1 LTPRPPLEQKG
12 APPEE
17 IRMKRLAPLF
27 VLALAFAASADEGMW
42 TYDNFPSKKVGQK
55 YGFTPDAQWLQ
66 EAQLSSVRLAGGCSG
81 SFVSPDGL
89 VMTNHHCAH
98 SCIEQLSTKDKD
110 FVAQG
115 FYAPAGEN
123 EVKCPEIELNE
134 LVQITDVTAPV
145 QGATKGLKP
154 GKEFNDKRKAAMAG
168 LEKEC
173 AAGDDKLRCDVV
185 ELYHGGQYSL
195 YKYKRFQDV
204 RLVFAPE
211 LAIAFFGG
219 DPDNFNFP
227 RYDLDVS
234 FIRAWEDGKPAH
246 TAHYFKWSP
255 AGPKDGDL
263 SFVSGHPG
271 GTDRELTVRELQYQ
285 RDIALPERLFDLA
298 QWRGALTVFAQ
309 SSPEHARI
317 SEAELFFVENSFK
330 ALKGRFEALTTPT
343 LWNKLADRETKLRA
357 RVNNRSSLRH
367 KYGPAWDEVT
377 RAIDAFQPRHKE
389 YQFEEQAAGFNTRLF
404 RIARMLVRGTEE
416 LQKPNGERLRE
427 YTDGKLPQ
435 LKQQL
440 FSRAPIYDD
449 LETFKLSYGLTRLR
463 EVLGADHPFVKKV
476 LGKKSPQE
484 MAQELVKSKLA
495 DLKLREQL
503 WQGGRDAV
511 AASTDPM
518 IQFARL
524 VDPDARAL
532 RKWHDEEIEPLQ
544 LAAEEKIASAKFD
557 LEGKSN
563 YPDATFTLRLSY
575 GAVKGY
581 EENGRHIEPLTH
593 FAGAYDRATGRA
605 PFKLPDSWLRANE
618 NHQVN
623 LATPFNLCS
632 TNDIIGGNS
641 GSPVFDKDRQIVGLI
656 FDGNIQSLGGDYG
669 FDETVNRAVA
679 VDSAALIEALDH
691 IYGAKRIV
699 GELKGGASPSGLK

>member
-1 LTPRPPLEQKG
+1 
-12 APPEE
+12 
-17 IRMKRLAPLF
+17 MKRPALLCALLF
-27 VLALAFAASADEGMW
+27 ALAARADEGMW
-42 TYDNFPSKKVGQK
+42 TYDTFPSKKVQER
-55 YGFTPDAQWLQ
+55 YGFGPDAQWLS

-81 SFVSPDGL
+81 SFVSPEGL

-115 FYAPAGEN
+115 FYAPALEN
-123 EVKCPEIELNE
+123 EVKCPEIELNQ
-134 LVQITDVTAPV
+134 LTQISDVTAQV

-173 AAGDDKLRCDVV
+173 AAGSDKVRCDVV

-211 LAIAFFGG
+211 FAIAFFGG

-234 FIRAWEDGKPAH
+234 FIRAYEDGKPAR
-246 TAHYFKWSP
+246 TEHYFKWSP
-255 AGPKDGDL
+255 NGAKEGEL
-263 SFVSGHPG
+263 TFVSGHPG
-271 GTDRELTVRELQYQ
+271 GTDRELTMSELQYQ
-285 RDIALPERLFDLA
+285 RDVALPERLFDLA
-298 QWRGALTVFAQ
+298 EYRGALTMFTQ

-317 SEAELFFVENSFK
+317 AEAGLFFVENSFK
-330 ALKGRFEALTTPT
+330 ALKGRYESLVAPT
-343 LWNKLADRETKLRA
+343 LWNQKAEREKRLRA
-357 RVNNRSSLRH
+357 KVNSRAALRG
-367 KYGPAWDEVT
+367 KYASAWDDVAK
-377 RAIDAFQPRHKE
+377 AIAEYQPRRKE
-389 YQFEEQAAGFNTRLF
+389 YQFIEQGRGFGSPLYN
-404 RIARMLVRGTEE
+404 IARDLLRGTEE
-416 LQKPNGERLRE
+416 LQKPNQERLRE
-427 YTDGKLPQ
+427 YTDAKLPQ
-435 LKQQL
+435 LKQKL
-440 FSRAPIYDD
+440 FSKAPIYKD
-449 LETFKLSYGLTRLR
+449 LEVFRLSYNLTKLR
-463 EVLGADHPFVKKV
+463 ENLGADHPFVKKV

-484 MAQELVKSKLA
+484 LAEELVKTQLNDPKV
-495 DLKLREQL
+495 REQL
-503 WQGGRDAV
+503 WQGGREAV
-511 AASTDPM
+511 QASNDPM
-518 IQFARL
+518 IQLARL

-532 RKWHDEEIEPLQ
+532 RRWHDEQIEPLQ
-544 LAAEEKIASAKFD
+544 TSGEERIAAAKFEI
-557 LEGKSN
+557 EGKSN

-581 EENGRHIEPLTH
+581 DENGHHVNPITT
-593 FAGAYDRATGRA
+593 FAGGYERATGRD
-605 PFKLPDSWLRANE
+605 PFKLPDSWLRANQ
-618 NHQVN
+618 NHQVD
-623 LATPFNLCS
+623 LKTPFNFCS

-679 VDSAALIEALDH
+679 VHSAALIEALDH
-691 IYGAKRIV
+691 IYGARRIV
-699 GELKGGASPSGLK
+699 SELKGSPSVNASGAGAK